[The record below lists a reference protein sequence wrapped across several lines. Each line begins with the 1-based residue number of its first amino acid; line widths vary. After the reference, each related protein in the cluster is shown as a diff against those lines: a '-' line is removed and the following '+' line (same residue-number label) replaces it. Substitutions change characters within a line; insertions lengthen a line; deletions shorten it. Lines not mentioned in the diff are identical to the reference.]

1 MYMLSTHVYVV
12 NSCICCQLMYMLLTH
27 VHVVSSC
34 ICCQL
39 MYMFS
44 THAYVVTSC
53 ICCHLMI
60 KVALASDSLWRT
72 LEDMETESKMLDDTE
87 AIDMKPVLKSCGV
100 IVKKQGQCN
109 LRGFFFSLGYPLML
123 IQKVYLQLAIIH
135 YINKCKK

>member
-1 MYMLSTHVYVV
+1 
-12 NSCICCQLMYMLLTH
+12 
-27 VHVVSSC
+27 
-34 ICCQL
+34 
-39 MYMFS
+39 
-44 THAYVVTSC
+44 
-53 ICCHLMI
+53 MI

-109 LRGFFFSLGYPLML
+109 LRGFLSLGYPLML